1 MASSLVNI
9 ASSGLKAA
17 QTLLNTT
24 GNNVTNA
31 QTAGYTRQTVSLSS
45 TIGQS
50 TSYGEV
56 GTGVAVSA
64 VNREY
69 DKLATAQLR
78 NASADYAETS
88 AYYDQLSQ
96 IDSLLAG
103 SVTSSTGTTTTSA
116 SIDSTLSDFF
126 SSLSTLSSDASST
139 SSRQAVLNSAEALVT
154 QLQTADNYLTSMDT
168 AINQEVTTT
177 IDTINSYTEQIA
189 ELNAQISGMGSA
201 GAAANSLLDQ
211 RDQLINNLNELV
223 GVTVSTQDDSVVS
236 VSLSNGLTLVQGG
249 TAYELAAVAD
259 SADPS
264 RVTLAYDSGNGRLT
278 SINEDNI
285 DGGSLAGL
293 FSARDDIDNTRN
305 TLGQIALELAGS
317 MNELQSEGV
326 DLNGDAG
333 TDFFSYSGPS
343 VVSNSKNSGSA
354 TLSAT
359 YTDVSSV
366 TASDYKLS
374 YKDGSW
380 NVKQVS
386 DGSTVSYTTSTDSDG
401 NPTLSFD
408 GLTITISGDVAE
420 GDSFT
425 AETVSGVVSSLSVA
439 LSDGSQ
445 IAAGL
450 DDNETGESDNR
461 NLESMIDLQT
471 AKLIDGNSTLT
482 QSYASLISEIGIKT
496 SSAESLS
503 TSQSS
508 IVTSLTEKQQS
519 VSGVSLDEEY
529 INLYSAQQ
537 YYTACSQVLSTANTI
552 FDSLLSA
559 INS

>member
-24 GNNVTNA
+24 GNNITNA
-31 QTAGYTRQTVSLSS
+31 QTAGYSRQTVSLSS
-45 TIGQS
+45 TVGQS

-56 GTGVAVSA
+56 GTGVAVSS

-69 DKLATAQLR
+69 NALTVAQLR
-78 NASADYAETS
+78 DASASYAETS
-88 AYYDQLSQ
+88 AYYNQLSQ

-103 SVTSSTGTTTTSA
+103 SITSGTSTTTTSA

-139 SSRQAVLNSAEALVT
+139 SSRQAVLNSAQALVT
-154 QLQTADNYLTSMDT
+154 QLQTADNYLASMDT
-168 AINQEVTTT
+168 AINQEVSTTV
-177 IDTINSYTEQIA
+177 DTINSYAEQIA
-189 ELNAQISGMGSA
+189 ELNAQISSMGSV
-201 GAAANSLLDQ
+201 GASANSLLDQ
-211 RDQLINNLNELV
+211 RDQLINNLNDLV
-223 GVTVSTQDDSVVS
+223 GVTVSTQGDSMVT
-236 VSLSNGLTLVQGG
+236 VSLSNGLALVQGG
-249 TAYELAAVAD
+249 TAYGLAAVAD

-264 RVTLAYDSGNGRLT
+264 SVTVAYDNGSGTLT

-293 FSARDDIDNTRN
+293 FAARDDIDNTRN
-305 TLGQIALELAGS
+305 SLGLIALELAGN

-326 DLNGDAG
+326 DMNGDAG
-333 TDFFSYSGPS
+333 TDFFSYSDPS

-354 TLSAT
+354 TLSAA
-359 YTDVSSV
+359 YSDISSV
-366 TASDYKLS
+366 AASDYTLS

-380 NVKQVS
+380 SVKQVS
-386 DGSTVSYTTSTDSDG
+386 DGSTVSYTASTDSDG
-401 NPTLSFD
+401 NATLSFD
-408 GLTITISGDVAE
+408 GLTITVSGDVAE

-425 AETVSGVVSSLSVA
+425 AKTVSGVISNLSVA
-439 LSDGSQ
+439 LSDGTQ

-450 DDNETGESDNR
+450 DDDETGDSDNR

-482 QSYASLISEIGIKT
+482 QSYASLISDIGIKT
-496 SSAESLS
+496 SSANSLS
-503 TSQSS
+503 TSQST